1 MAELDPQP
9 VDAFNMLSLDPGT
22 ETLGHAIIQVHCESL
37 EIVNAEA
44 WTVHASKLP
53 YLSEW
58 NASLYHDRFARIQ
71 ALKQSLLK
79 TLEIYNPSIVACESP
94 FYNPRRPNA
103 FEALLDVLFAIRE
116 TVFQWNPNISIAFI
130 TPSLA
135 KKSIGVSGQ
144 SGDKDLVIKTI
155 LAHEKFKYLQL
166 DGIDQHS
173 ADAMAVGYCRYTQIQ
188 KPPQSPT

>member
-9 VDAFNMLSLDPGT
+9 LDAFNMLSLDPGT
-22 ETLGHAIIQVHCESL
+22 ETLGHAIIQVHAETQ

-58 NASLYHDRFARIQ
+58 NTSLYHERFARIQ
-71 ALKQSLLK
+71 ALKESLRQ
-79 TLEIYNPSIVACESP
+79 TLEVYNPSIVACESP

-103 FEALLDVLFAIRE
+103 FEALLDVLFAIRD
-116 TVFQWNPNISIAFI
+116 TVFQWNPNVCIAFV

-144 SGDKDLVIKTI
+144 SSDKDLVIKTI
-155 LAHEKFKYLQL
+155 LAHDKFKDLGL
-166 DGIDQHS
+166 GNIDQHS
-173 ADAMAVGYCRYTQIQ
+173 ADAMAVGYYRYTQLKSRTI
-188 KPPQSPT
+188 PAE